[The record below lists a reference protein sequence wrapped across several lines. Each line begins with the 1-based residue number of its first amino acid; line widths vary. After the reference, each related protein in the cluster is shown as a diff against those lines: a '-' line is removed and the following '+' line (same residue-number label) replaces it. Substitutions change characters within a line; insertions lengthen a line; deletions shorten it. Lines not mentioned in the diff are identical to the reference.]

1 MEPLPRG
8 PAREDAC
15 EDPTGSSERETDR
28 RGDGVR
34 DRFMDRFRGVVEEKI
49 VRDLRVGFYGH
60 DGNIINLSSNSLGM
74 ICDYIQIAVG
84 GEAEHDVQLLK
95 VNGKRVGKMVP
106 WKTFVTFVRY
116 LYTRDCGGRMMCE
129 TVLMDML
136 QGVLNRYRADGV
148 VLEVDDFEDRG
159 RVKKIQLRNAATKG
173 PPFVELFDAYRVTT
187 SDDGARWTD
196 LCTSRPE
203 AIARGFVA
211 EDGDRCVEEP
221 RSGFGEGA
229 PSAPDGHV
237 MGALARL
244 NCRLDGIIDER
255 YKKTTNPM
263 P

>member
-1 MEPLPRG
+1 MESLPRG
-8 PAREDAC
+8 PARGDAC
-15 EDPTGSSERETDR
+15 EDPTGSSEMDR
-28 RGDGVR
+28 RGDDGVR
-34 DRFMDRFRGVVEEKI
+34 DRFMDRFEDVVGEKI
-49 VRDLRVGFYGH
+49 CRDLRVGYYGH
-60 DGNIINLSSNSLGM
+60 DGNIINLGSNNYMM

-84 GEAEHDVQLLK
+84 DEAEHDVQLLK
-95 VNGKRVGKMVP
+95 VNGERVGKMVP
-106 WKTFVTFVRY
+106 WKTFVTFVCY

-129 TVLMDML
+129 TVLVDML

-196 LCTSRPE
+196 LCTSRQE

-211 EDGDRCVEEP
+211 DDCVEEEP
-221 RSGFGEGA
+221 RSAFGEGA

-237 MGALARL
+237 VGALARL
-244 NCRLDGIIDER
+244 DRRLDDIIRREI
-255 YKKTTNPM
+255 
-263 P
+263 

>member
-1 MEPLPRG
+1 
-8 PAREDAC
+8 
-15 EDPTGSSERETDR
+15 
-28 RGDGVR
+28 
-34 DRFMDRFRGVVEEKI
+34 MDRFRGVVEEKI

-60 DGNIINLSSNSLGM
+60 DGNIINLGSNNYMML
-74 ICDYIQIAVG
+74 CDYIQIAVG
-84 GEAEHDVQLLK
+84 DEAEHGVQLLK
-95 VNGKRVGKMVP
+95 VNGERVGKMVP
-106 WKTFVTFVRY
+106 WKTFVTFVRH
-116 LYTRDCGGRMMCE
+116 LYTRNCRGRMMCE
-129 TVLMDML
+129 TVLVDML

>member
-15 EDPTGSSERETDR
+15 QDPTGSSERETDR

-34 DRFMDRFRGVVEEKI
+34 DRFMDRFRVVVGEKI
-49 VRDLRVGFYGH
+49 CRDLRVGYYGH
-60 DGNIINLSSNSLGM
+60 RGNIINLSSNSLGM
-74 ICDYIQIAVG
+74 VCDHIQIAVG
-84 GEAEHDVQLLK
+84 GEAENDVLLLK
-95 VNGKRVGKMVP
+95 VNGRPENKMVP

-129 TVLMDML
+129 TVLVDML

-148 VLEVDDFEDRG
+148 ALEVDDFEDRG
-159 RVKKIQLRNAATKG
+159 SVKKIQLRNAATKG
-173 PPFVELFDAYRVTT
+173 PPFVDLFDAYRVTT
-187 SDDGARWTD
+187 SDDGVCWTD

-211 EDGDRCVEEP
+211 DDCVEEEP
-221 RSGFGEGA
+221 RSGGFGEGA

-244 NCRLDGIIDER
+244 NCRLDGIIRREI
-255 YKKTTNPM
+255 
-263 P
+263 